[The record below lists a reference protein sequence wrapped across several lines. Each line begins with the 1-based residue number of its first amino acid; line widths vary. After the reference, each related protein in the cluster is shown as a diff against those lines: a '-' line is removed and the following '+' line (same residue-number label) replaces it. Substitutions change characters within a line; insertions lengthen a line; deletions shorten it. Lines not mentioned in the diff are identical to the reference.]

1 MRSLVTG
8 DKTPEFSL
16 IGSDGMIHTLNDF
29 KGYKG
34 VCFCFFSLTCNES
47 KRTFPMFKELKERYT
62 TKSIAFVGVCGKEE
76 RDSFSETLA
85 KFKALDL
92 GFNVLLDTT
101 KELIK
106 KFGVYTT
113 PDCYIF
119 NQSKHLIYSGRV
131 LKDLNSER
139 AKENTNYIALALDQ
153 LVGGLPIEFP
163 STDPIGSPIEVLT
176 TV

>member
-1 MRSLVTG
+1 MSFWSAGLAKLKASQLFETAARTISLLFWSSG
-8 DKTPEFSL
+8 IAYIRANP
-16 IGSDGMIHTLNDF
+16 
-29 KGYKG
+29 
-34 VCFCFFSLTCNES
+34 FC
-47 KRTFPMFKELKERYT
+47 
-62 TKSIAFVGVCGKEE
+62 
-76 RDSFSETLA
+76 ETLA

-101 KELIK
+101 RELIK
-106 KFGVYTT
+106 KFGVHTT

-139 AKENTNYIALALDQ
+139 TKENTNYIALALDQ